1 MTGVDLEKDGT
12 PGAWRNYLSCILLY
26 QEAHHAM
33 YVYMDH
39 GQIFGFVLSFSGDT
53 LASGEASFLAPR
65 PEVVVVT

>member
-1 MTGVDLEKDGT
+1 
-12 PGAWRNYLSCILLY
+12 
-26 QEAHHAM
+26 M